1 MKNLALVCHS
11 ERQRRIFF
19 MLTRKILRLR
29 CASLRMTVRGN
40 ALRFAQGDIK
50 GGCTPLRKACH
61 SERAKRSEESFSS
74 TNNTLRLRS
83 TTLRVYK
90 G

>member
-40 ALRFAQGDIK
+40 ALRFAQDDKEGHADAA
-50 GGCTPLRKACH
+50 LRMPK
-61 SERAKRSEESFSS
+61 RAILMR
-74 TNNTLRLRS
+74 R
-83 TTLRVYK
+83 
-90 G
+90 